1 MRWRFVWDLRHPDL
15 RTYFWRSL
23 PIMLGFSIVV
33 VDDWLLRKF
42 GSLLGAGAIS
52 SLQYAKTLMK
62 VPMGVF
68 GLATGVAAFPTLTRL
83 IASGDKSQAY
93 GTLTLAVRRM
103 LVLAF
108 MSQVML
114 SVAGSEIS
122 QVIYGRRN
130 IPVSQHAMIGL
141 CMAIM
146 ALSLWA
152 WAAQTVVARGF
163 YALGNTWLPTVLGTI
178 IVVLTY
184 PLYAVLE
191 QHYGI
196 LGLAYASSMA
206 VMIYV
211 VLLMAILHKSFSNI
225 SSGYVGFF
233 ARVVPATAFSIAVG
247 SYIHAFITIASPF
260 WRGLVVAVLSSV
272 LYGFLLF
279 VLKVSEAR
287 DIVAFLGRR
296 YSPKTLPT

>member
-1 MRWRFVWDLRHPDL
+1 
-15 RTYFWRSL
+15 
-23 PIMLGFSIVV
+23 
-33 VDDWLLRKF
+33 
-42 GSLLGAGAIS
+42 
-52 SLQYAKTLMK
+52 
-62 VPMGVF
+62 
-68 GLATGVAAFPTLTRL
+68 
-83 IASGDKSQAY
+83 
-93 GTLTLAVRRM
+93 
-103 LVLAF
+103 
-108 MSQVML
+108 
-114 SVAGSEIS
+114 
-122 QVIYGRRN
+122 
-130 IPVSQHAMIGL
+130 
-141 CMAIM
+141 
-146 ALSLWA
+146 LSLWA